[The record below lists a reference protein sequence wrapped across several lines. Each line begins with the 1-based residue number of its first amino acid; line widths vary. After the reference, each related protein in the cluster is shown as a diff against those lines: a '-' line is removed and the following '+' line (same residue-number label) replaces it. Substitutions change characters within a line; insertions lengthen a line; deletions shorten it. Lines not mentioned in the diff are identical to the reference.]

1 MVFDIRLRGRGD
13 VGFGRLDFDSKE
25 AVCTGLGLMDHC
37 SSGGCRAR
45 EAFSVACPQNKEV

>member
-37 SSGGCRAR
+37 SSGDAARAKR
-45 EAFSVACPQNKEV
+45 LV